1 METKELLKK
10 VRRIEIKTRGLSQ
23 QVFSGQYHSTFKGR
37 GMAFSEVREYQPG
50 DEIRTIDWNV
60 TARFNHPYVKVFQ
73 EERELNVMLL
83 IDISNSQSFGS
94 SVQDKRELIT
104 ELAAVLSFSAGM
116 NNDKIGAIL
125 FSDKVEKFIAP
136 KKGRKHI
143 LHIIAELLN
152 FESKSKGT
160 DISQALRFFDNV
172 IKKRSILFVIS
183 DFIDKGF
190 EDSLKITNRK
200 HDVVALRVHDP
211 RESSLPNIG
220 IVPFQD
226 AETGQIAWVNTSSVT
241 TRKTYEKRFRED
253 QKYLDDVFTRSKIDH
268 IKLATGEDY
277 IRQLVGMFKNHAKKR

>member
-1 METKELLKK
+1 MDTKELIKK

-83 IDISNSQSFGS
+83 IDISNSQSFGT

-104 ELAAVLSFSAGM
+104 ELAAVISFSAGM

-125 FSDKVEKFIAP
+125 FSDKIEKYIAP

-143 LHIIAELLN
+143 LHIISELLN
-152 FESKSKGT
+152 FEPKSKGT
-160 DISQALRFFDNV
+160 SISQAFRFFDNV
-172 IKKRSILFVIS
+172 IKKRSIVFLIS
-183 DFIDKGF
+183 DFLDRGF
-190 EDSLKITNRK
+190 EDSIKITNRK
-200 HDVVALRVHDP
+200 HDVVALRVYDP
-211 RESSLPNIG
+211 REASLPNIG
-220 IVPFQD
+220 LVPFKE
-226 AETGQIAWVNTSSVT
+226 AETGKIVWINTSASG
-241 TRKTYEKRFRED
+241 TRKIYENKFKLDE
-253 QKYLDDVFTRSKIDH
+253 KYLDDIFKKSRIDH

-277 IRQLVGMFKNHAKKR
+277 IKQLVSMFKNHDKMR

>member
-83 IDISNSQSFGS
+83 IDISQSQSFGTS
-94 SVQDKRELIT
+94 QQDKRDLIT

-125 FSDKVEKFIAP
+125 FSDKIEKYIAP

-152 FESKSKGT
+152 FESESKGT
-160 DISQALRFFDNV
+160 NIAQALRFFDNV

-183 DFIDKGF
+183 DFIDRDF
-190 EDSLKITNRK
+190 EESLKITNRK

-211 RESSLPNIG
+211 RESQLPDIG
-220 IVPFQD
+220 IVPFKD
-226 AETGQIAWVNTSSVT
+226 SETGEVLWINTSSLA
-241 TRKTYEKRFRED
+241 TRRAYEKRFRED

-268 IKLATGEDY
+268 IKVATGEDY
-277 IRQLVGMFKNHAKKR
+277 IKLLVGLFKNHAKHR

>member
-73 EERELNVMLL
+73 EERELNVMLM
-83 IDISNSQSFGS
+83 IDISNSQSFGT

-125 FSDKVEKFIAP
+125 FSDKIEKFIAP

-143 LHIIAELLN
+143 LHIISELLN
-152 FESKSKGT
+152 FEAKSKGT
-160 DISQALRFFDNV
+160 NIAQALRFFDNV

-183 DFIDKGF
+183 DFIDRDF

-200 HDVVALRVHDP
+200 HDVVAIRVHDP
-211 RESSLPNIG
+211 REVSLPNIG
-220 IVPFQD
+220 IVPFKD
-226 AETGQIAWVNTSSVT
+226 AETGRVAWVNTSSQA
-241 TRKTYEKRFRED
+241 TRKAYTKRFRED

-268 IKLATGEDY
+268 IKVATGEDY
-277 IRQLVGMFKNHAKKR
+277 IKQLVGMFKNHEKRR

>member
-83 IDISNSQSFGS
+83 IDISNSQSFGT

-125 FSDKVEKFIAP
+125 FTDKIEKFIAP

-143 LHIIAELLN
+143 LHIISELLN
-152 FESKSKGT
+152 FEAKSKGT
-160 DISQALRFFDNV
+160 SIAQALRFFDNV

-183 DFIDKGF
+183 DFIDRDF

-200 HDVVALRVHDP
+200 HDVVAIRVHDP
-211 RESSLPNIG
+211 REVSLPNIG
-220 IVPFQD
+220 IVPFKD
-226 AETGQIAWVNTSSVT
+226 SETGKVAWVNTSSSA
-241 TRKTYEKRFRED
+241 TRQAYTKKFKED

-268 IKLATGEDY
+268 IKVATGEDY
-277 IRQLVGMFKNHAKKR
+277 IKKLVGMFKNHDKKR